1 MAVFAG
7 KDSCALKQQY
17 NGNTSNAC
25 LQSRLHKFKLNFKFN
40 WPFNLSNDQRSFI
53 CNTMKQL

>member
-17 NGNTSNAC
+17 NGNTSSAC
-25 LQSRLHKFKLNFKFN
+25 LQSRLHKILFKFN

-53 CNTMKQL
+53 CNAMKQL